1 MYKAVLDLGGCRG
14 ERERSTGADG
24 GAFGADT
31 QPGDRAP
38 APGDLA
44 LVQAFVN
51 SFWDLDQGQRE
62 LWPTPT
68 VLAQW
73 LIERGLLEPRT
84 GLGRDDLRRTLDVR
98 EGLRALLF
106 ANNGAEVDQDAREHL
121 NRALRGPGLFVQLSG
136 SAPPLMR
143 AWRRDLDG
151 ALAMIATIVAM
162 AQLDGS
168 WYRMKACRG
177 ERCGWTFYDHSRNQG
192 GNWCSMSICGSRSK
206 ARAYRR
212 RRGRA
217 AGA

>member
-1 MYKAVLDLGGCRG
+1 MRLGD
-14 ERERSTGADG
+14 GAPG
-24 GAFGADT
+24 TET
-31 QPGDRAP
+31 QPGDRVP

-51 SFWDLDQGQRE
+51 SFWDLHGGRPE
-62 LWPTPT
+62 LWPTPAT
-68 VLAQW
+68 LRRW
-73 LIERGLLEPRT
+73 LTERGLLESRIS
-84 GLGRDDLRRTLDVR
+84 LGPGDLQRALDVR

-106 ANNGAEVDQDAREHL
+106 ANNGAEVDQDAVGRL

-136 SAPPLMR
+136 SAPPVMC

-151 ALAMIATIVAM
+151 ALAMIATTVAS

-168 WYRMKACRG
+168 WRRMKACRG

-192 GNWCSMSICGSRSK
+192 GNWCSMSICGARSK

-212 RRGRA
+212 RRGPT
-217 AGA
+217 GA